1 MGNLYM
7 MTTIVDR
14 KIVNKFNVLYEE
26 NNLNVRL
33 WTLGL
38 GTASNDILDYL
49 GLDNP
54 EKAVAFSVIQE
65 ASWINLKK
73 QLQKK
78 LQIDAPGGG
87 ISFITPLSSIGGTK
101 ALQFLLETQDYQKQ
115 EESTL
120 KNTTHELIVV
130 IAEHGYTNLIM
141 EAARGACAYGG
152 TVIHAKGTGM
162 EGAEKFL
169 GVSLADEKEM
179 IENIFEFNNTTAED
193 VMVHRTHMVM
203 VWIDDTHEDIINTIK
218 ESGMSRFPVYE
229 EDADDI
235 IGILSTREYLLNAQL
250 AHPKTL
256 RDLLRPR

>member
-14 KIVNKFNVLYEE
+14 KIVNKFNDLYEE

-33 WTLGL
+33 WALGL

-87 ISFITPLSSIGGTK
+87 IAFITPLSSIGGTK

-141 EAARGACAYGG
+141 DAAREAGAFGG
-152 TVIHAKGTGM
+152 TIIHAKGTGM
-162 EGAEKFL
+162 EAAEKFM
-169 GVSLADEKEM
+169 GVSLAAEKEVVFIVSKTEEKNAIM
-179 IENIFEFNNTTAED
+179 QAIMKDAGLDSKAKSIVFSLPVTDTAGL
-193 VMVHRTHMVM
+193 RLL
-203 VWIDDTHEDIINTIK
+203 DD
-218 ESGMSRFPVYE
+218 
-229 EDADDI
+229 
-235 IGILSTREYLLNAQL
+235 
-250 AHPKTL
+250 
-256 RDLLRPR
+256 